1 MDEGSSFLIAIPFL
15 ILSSALLSAAESAL
29 LSSSQVKINTS
40 GHKFAKILKE
50 NEDKVL
56 IAIVIWNNI
65 VNILLSLLIGKFFE
79 NISGSLSLGIAT
91 AIATFLIVTFG
102 EIIPKS
108 LAVNLKEK
116 FLIIIAPLIYVLYLV
131 SKPAIFLYHKLI
143 QVLTKKQ
150 PSKYSEEELKM
161 ILSLSLLKDL
171 ERKLVERVLAL
182 DSKTVGSILIPKDNV
197 VMISE
202 DKSLREAIRLIT
214 ETKYSKII
222 TYSGDRN
229 NVTGYINL
237 KDIAAHINNLNKK
250 AKEVKRKILFVPEY
264 MKVLDLIEL
273 FKKTRI
279 PIAAVIDE
287 YGNFLG
293 IVTLTDALEE
303 VFGELREV
311 GEKSNNNIEKKG
323 KELIV
328 AGDTSIEEL
337 NSQYNLKLPKGES
350 YNTVGGLIMYKLGR
364 LPTKGEK
371 LEIGN
376 MLLIVEDV
384 GDHRINKVRIIIK
397 NNT

>member
-131 SKPAIFLYHKLI
+131 SKPAIFLYYRLI

-250 AKEVKRKILFVPEY
+250 AKEVKRKILFIPEY

-328 AGDTSIEEL
+328 AGDISIEEL